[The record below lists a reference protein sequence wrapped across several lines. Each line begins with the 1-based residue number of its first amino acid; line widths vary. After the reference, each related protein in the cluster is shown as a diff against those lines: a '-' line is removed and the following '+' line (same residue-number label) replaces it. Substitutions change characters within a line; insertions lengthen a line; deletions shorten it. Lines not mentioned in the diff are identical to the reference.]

1 VLVMQLTKLVP
12 YDCST
17 SATRNCLIVINGPM
31 LGPSLSRADALQR
44 RIGWSTV
51 VEGIGGVCPAAVA
64 ADGPALSLLFHALL
78 SFFKK
83 IYILVC
89 L

>member
-1 VLVMQLTKLVP
+1 
-12 YDCST
+12 
-17 SATRNCLIVINGPM
+17 M

-51 VEGIGGVCPAAVA
+51 VEGIGGVCPAVTAVV

-78 SFFKK
+78 SFFLKK
-83 IYILVC
+83 IIFWCAYSLLLLLVEC
-89 L
+89 